1 MKTFEAFL
9 NEKNLSDN
17 EIEDLISRAMN
28 AVEAVLSDK
37 NKTKKDKD
45 RAKKVKEWI
54 TDVDKT
60 FDKERRLHPNAVNGL
75 MRIVTGV
82 GSGRFGYSKA
92 DYASTKDGSVPADYR
107 K

>member
-37 NKTKKDKD
+37 NKTKKDT
-45 RAKKVKEWI
+45 R
-54 TDVDKT
+54 T
-60 FDKERRLHPNAVNGL
+60 RP
-75 MRIVTGV
+75 
-82 GSGRFGYSKA
+82 
-92 DYASTKDGSVPADYR
+92 
-107 K
+107 